1 MTKKRQILIVFV
13 STLLLGIVAFALVIF
28 LATVRHP
35 VQYPYDTGPFAIT
48 GAFLASVGA
57 VLVLLLPFVFLAIYF
72 LYGREKEPLAVPEFL
87 STIPDKSL
95 SPLQVNILFSGSP
108 WASDENGFYATLLD
122 LHRKKKIELKVKPDK
137 RGVLIRILDRS
148 ETDAYEQRVMDF
160 FSQFMSGNVFDSGF
174 LAKMAAEAPDDW
186 EPLFREMDASEKTE
200 RQKKI
205 NRAKTIQRQLNTLMF
220 RTDDA
225 LTEKYLS
232 NGTMLTTPLITTGFV
247 FFFGALGILLNAP
260 AARVNEPVSVLFGLA
275 GLCIAGIV
283 LVLYSSFGKYGD
295 DRIKMNLEK
304 LPRSSDDSKIRI
316 RLPAPDTVIR
326 TLKVDRPF
334 SIVVVIATECVLAM
348 LTVVILAYDLSTP
361 VLAYAIATLL
371 GLVTLIQSTVAYYYA
386 LTIFSRWN
394 DDHYREKLEWQ
405 AFSRFLS
412 EFPGIEKYHP
422 ENLDQWGEW
431 VVYGTA
437 LGLGEKIGIAAT
449 LIGLDLYYPYSNDPS
464 FPWFGNFQTLSEFA
478 IDKQ

>member
-13 STLLLGIVAFALVIF
+13 STLLLGIGAFALVIL
-28 LATVRHP
+28 LAAVRHP
-35 VQYPYDTGPFAIT
+35 VQSPHDAGSLAVT

-57 VLVLLLPFVFLAIYF
+57 VLVLIIPFVFLAMYF

-87 STIPDKSL
+87 STIPDKNL

-122 LHRKKKIELKVKPDK
+122 LHRRKKIELIVKPDK
-137 RGVLIRILDRS
+137 RGVLIRVLERS
-148 ETDAYEQRVMDF
+148 GTDAYEQRVMDF

-174 LAKMAAEAPDDW
+174 LAKTASGAPDNW
-186 EPLFREMDASEKTE
+186 EPLLREMDASEKTE

-232 NGTMLTTPLITTGFV
+232 NGTVLTIPFITTGFV
-247 FFFGALGILLNAP
+247 FFFGALGMLLNAP

-275 GLCIAGIV
+275 GLCIAASV
-283 LVLYSSFGKYGD
+283 LVLYSSLGKYGD
-295 DRIKMNLEK
+295 DRIRMNLEK
-304 LPRSSDDSKIRI
+304 LPLSSDDSKIRI
-316 RLPAPDTVIR
+316 RLPAPDAVIR

-334 SIVVVIATECVLAM
+334 PIVVVIATECVLAL
-348 LTVVILAYDLSTP
+348 LTVVTLAYDPSTP
-361 VLAYAIATLL
+361 VLVYAIATLL
-371 GLVTLIQSTVAYYYA
+371 GLVILIQSTVAYYYA

-394 DDHYREKLEWQ
+394 EDHYREKLEWLS
-405 AFSRFLS
+405 FSKFLS
-412 EFPGIEKYHP
+412 GLPGIEKYDP

-449 LIGLDLYYPYSNDPS
+449 LIGLDLYYPYPDDPA
-464 FPWFGNFQTLSEFA
+464 FPWFGDFQTMSEFA